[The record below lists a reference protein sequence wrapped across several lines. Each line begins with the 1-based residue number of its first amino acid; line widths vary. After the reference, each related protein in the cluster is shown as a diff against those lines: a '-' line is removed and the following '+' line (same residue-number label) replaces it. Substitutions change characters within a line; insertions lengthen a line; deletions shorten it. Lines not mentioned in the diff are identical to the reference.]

1 MKLLQH
7 IILLYLVIGGTF
19 HLQGQDF
26 IADVQY
32 FGVEDGLSHRDV
44 GPIFQDSR
52 GFIWVGTKLG
62 LNRFDGNSFQIFT
75 KEKQGLIDNEV
86 FNILEDDEGWLWIF
100 PRTSMIAE
108 QISFINIHT
117 NEVKSLQERFGNGC
131 PFARK
136 AIDMAVTGPDKKIYL
151 SQENKLYQIDQG
163 KIKELSIQGAKRIV
177 VKSITPD
184 YRLLA
189 LNFIG
194 EGKIELME
202 LDSLGKRIWSHT
214 MPSGK
219 SYLEVT
225 NFFEDALSNKWLFLK
240 DNSFIIPAGTN
251 TPQPYTIPKIHKNP
265 AGSAELQDHFF
276 IQNGTPPYWYKD
288 DKQLFLFSLDGEIIF
303 DFGKSYPDILK
314 GNISRIYFDNQNH
327 AWFSTQFG
335 LYKVQLI
342 RSSFTNYL
350 NQNLKDYH
358 VHTAFSTRGI
368 AVLNKQLLVNSTL
381 QQRYIIDLKKNT
393 TKELHTTGWGNNRI
407 FRPIHLGSEGGYYM
421 GGNYH
426 LIHFKDEEIQK
437 IYSWKKGLASEMA
450 WSIHQDNQ
458 QNIWLGLLDKGLG
471 ILQNDSIL
479 FFNHYNDYETLS
491 FSSVYDFLQWDD
503 DHILI
508 SSTSGIYVL
517 HTQKGII
524 QRFSTE
530 GDAQHYIPYDLIYH
544 IHKDKYRPNTIWVAT
559 GGGGLLKLNVDI
571 GTNTIAQDQLY
582 FKIDRYEQFSIS
594 EGLSHNTLY
603 AVYEDT
609 HDNLWMSSD
618 YGIIRLNKS
627 THITQT
633 YTVAD
638 GLPFNEFNRIAHFQN
653 QDGRIFFGSMN
664 GVTSFYP
671 DDLLDIQINY
681 DVPFVISR
689 FQQYDGI
696 NDELVDRTTELLQH
710 NKIALQPQDQFF
722 VLDFALLEYKNAD
735 LIKYSYKIDGQG
747 ESWIYLEENRL
758 RISGLPYGTHHL
770 HIRAQGASGQF
781 AKNQLNIPIYVLRPF
796 YYKTWFIALISF
808 LGASITLLI
817 FKSRIQI
824 LRRRQI
830 ELEKKVAERTEKIN
844 ADKKIIEKQAEE
856 LRSLDNLK
864 SHFFANISHE
874 LRTPLTLMLAPITD
888 IINRNTLSQHDH
900 YNLLLAQR
908 NGKQLQKMINE
919 ILDLTKL
926 EAGKMKLSTTHVDW
940 YSFLKTLTANF
951 ESIAKQKAINF
962 TINYDCDL
970 SLRLEMDAAKMEMI
984 LANILSNAFKYTHR
998 GGKITLSTLNSKAGI
1013 VIEIRDNGRGI
1024 HEDDLPHIFDRF
1036 FQSKD
1041 QNRLAEGGTGIGL
1054 AIAKEFAQL
1063 MEGDIQVTSTIGAG
1077 TSFIISIPLKEALS
1091 NIEVT
1096 QEVPLAVFH
1105 QYSVADSSPGT
1116 NQLSEKND
1124 QLSTI
1129 LLVEDNPDLQFYIKN
1144 LLAPAYNIITAFNG
1158 QEALDLLASHT
1169 SEHPVCHLILSDIMM
1184 PVMDGY
1190 QLLNFVKAKYPQ
1202 IPVIM
1207 LTAKGSLDDKLK
1219 ALRIGV
1225 DDYLT
1230 KPFSQVELKVRIENL
1245 IKNATVRQLARKE
1258 ETNTQTDNAFQTM
1271 PVPLPEDKAIQNW
1284 LKDLEEKAIENFSD
1298 FSYTTERLAND
1309 LNISKRQLLRR
1320 MKISV
1325 GLTPG
1330 QYLKNVRLLKARELL
1345 LNGEISSVKA
1355 TALSVGYKDVSYFSK
1370 EFNKEFGKSPSEFL
1384 NA

>member
-7 IILLYLVIGGTF
+7 IILLYLVIGGML

-44 GPIFQDSR
+44 GPILQDSH
-52 GFIWVGTKLG
+52 GFIWIGTKLG
-62 LNRFDGNSFQIFT
+62 LNRFDGNTFQIFT
-75 KEKQGLIDNEV
+75 KEKQGLINNEV
-86 FNILEDDEGWLWIF
+86 FNILEDNEGWLWVF
-100 PRTSMIAE
+100 PRSSMIAD
-108 QISFINIHT
+108 QISFVNIHT
-117 NEVKSLQERFGNGC
+117 NEVKSLQERFGDNC
-131 PFARK
+131 PFAKK
-136 AIDMAVTGPDKKIYL
+136 AIDRAVMGPDKKIYL
-151 SQENKLYQIDQG
+151 SQENKLYQVDQG
-163 KIKELSIQGAKRIV
+163 RIKELAVKDAQRIA

-184 YRLLA
+184 YKLLA
-189 LNFIG
+189 LNFL
-194 EGKIELME
+194 EDNKIEILE
-202 LDSLGKRIWSHT
+202 LDSLGNRIWSHT
-214 MPSGK
+214 LPSDVA
-219 SYLEVT
+219 YFEVT

-240 DNSFIIPAGTN
+240 DNSFIIPAGKN
-251 TPQPYTIPKIHKNP
+251 TPQPYTIPIIHKNP
-265 AGSAELQDHFF
+265 TGSAELQDHFF
-276 IQNGTPPYWYKD
+276 LQDGTPPYWYKD

-303 DFGKSYPDILK
+303 DFGKLYPDILK
-314 GNISRIYFDNQNH
+314 NNISRIYFDNQNH

-335 LYKVQLI
+335 LFKVQLI
-342 RSSFTNYL
+342 HNSFINYL
-350 NQNLKDYH
+350 NQNHKDYH

-368 AVLNKQLLVNSTL
+368 IVLNEHLLVNSTL
-381 QQRYIIDLKKNT
+381 QQRYIIDLEKNT
-393 TKELHTTGWGNNRI
+393 TKGLHTTGWISKRI
-407 FRPIHLGSEGGYYM
+407 FRPICLDSRGGYYM

-426 LIHFKDEEIQK
+426 LVHCKNEEIQK
-437 IYSWKKGLASEMA
+437 IYSWKKDAASAMT
-450 WSIHQDNQ
+450 WSIHQDNKQ
-458 QNIWLGLLDKGLG
+458 SIRLGLLDKGLG
-471 ILQNDSIL
+471 ILQNDSL
-479 FFNHYNDYETLS
+479 SFFNDYNDYEALS
-491 FSSVYDFLQWDD
+491 FSSVYGFLQWDD

-530 GDAQHYIPYDLIYH
+530 DDAQYYIPYDLIHH

-559 GGGGLLKLNVDI
+559 GGGGLLKLNLEI
-571 GTNTIAQDQLY
+571 SANTIEQDELS
-582 FKIDRYEQFSIS
+582 FKINRYEQFSIS

-603 AVYEDT
+603 AIYEDT
-609 HDNLWMSSD
+609 HDNLWISSD

-627 THITQT
+627 THIIQT

-638 GLPFNEFNRIAHFQN
+638 GLPFNEFNRIAHFQDK
-653 QDGRIFFGSMN
+653 DGRIFFGSMN

-671 DDLLDIQINY
+671 DDLLNIQTDY

-689 FQQYDGI
+689 FQQYDGTE
-696 NDELVDRTTELLQH
+696 DELVDRTTELLQD
-710 NKIALQPQDQFF
+710 NKIVLQTQDQFF
-722 VLDFALLEYKNAD
+722 VLDFALLEYQNAD

-758 RISGLPYGTHHL
+758 RISGLPYGIHHL

-781 AKNQLNIPIYVLRPF
+781 AKNQLNIPIHVLRPF
-796 YYKTWFIALISF
+796 YYKTWFILLISF
-808 LGASITLLI
+808 LGASVTLLI

-824 LRRRQI
+824 LRKRQI
-830 ELEKKVAERTEKIN
+830 ELEQKVAERTEKIN
-844 ADKKIIEKQAEE
+844 TDKKIIEKQAEE

-900 YNLLLAQR
+900 YNLILAQR

-926 EAGKMKLSTTHVDW
+926 EAGKMKLNTIHIDW

-951 ESIAKQKAINF
+951 ESIAKQKEIKF

-970 SLRLEMDAAKMEMI
+970 SLKLEMDAAKMEMI
-984 LANILSNAFKYTHR
+984 LANILSNAFKYTQR
-998 GGKITLSTLNSKAGI
+998 GGKITLSTVSSNAKI
-1013 VIEIRDNGRGI
+1013 IIEIRDNGRGI
-1024 HEDDLPHIFDRF
+1024 HEEDLPHIFDRF
-1036 FQSKD
+1036 FQSKN

-1063 MEGDIQVTSTIGAG
+1063 MEGDIQVSSTIGTG
-1077 TSFIISIPLKEALS
+1077 TSFIISIPLKETS
-1091 NIEVT
+1091 SCIDT
-1096 QEVPLAVFH
+1096 IQETPLASFQ
-1105 QYSVADSSPGT
+1105 QYTITDSSLRA
-1116 NQLSEKND
+1116 NRLSEKND
-1124 QLSTI
+1124 QLPTI

-1144 LLAPAYNIITAFNG
+1144 LLAPNYNIITAFNG
-1158 QEALDLLASHT
+1158 QEALDLLSSHT
-1169 SEHPVCHLILSDIMM
+1169 PDHPACHLILSDIMM

-1190 QLLNFVKAKYPQ
+1190 QLLNIVKSKYSQ

-1230 KPFSQVELKVRIENL
+1230 KPFSQIELKVRIENL
-1245 IKNATVRQLARKE
+1245 IKNAAVRQLAREE
-1258 ETNTQTDNAFQTM
+1258 ETNTKTDNALQTM
-1271 PVPLPEDKAIQNW
+1271 PAPLPEDETIQNW
-1284 LKDLEEKAIENFSD
+1284 LKDLEEKAIENCSD

-1345 LNGEISSVKA
+1345 LNGKISSVKA
-1355 TALSVGYKDVSYFSK
+1355 TALSVGYKDVSYFSR

>member
-1 MKLLQH
+1 MKLLRR
-7 IILLYLVIGGTF
+7 IILVYLIIGGGQY
-19 HLQGQDF
+19 LQGQDF

-44 GPIFQDSR
+44 SRILQDSR
-52 GFIWVGTKLG
+52 GFIWVGTRLG
-62 LNRFDGNSFQIFT
+62 LNRFDGNTFQIFT
-75 KEKQGLIDNEV
+75 KEKQGLINNEV
-86 FNILEDDEGWLWIF
+86 SNLLEDNEGWLWVF
-100 PRTSMIAE
+100 PRTSMIAD
-108 QISFINIHT
+108 QISFVNIHT
-117 NEVKSLQERFGNGC
+117 NEVKSLQERFGDNC
-131 PFARK
+131 PFAKK
-136 AIDMAVTGPDKKIYL
+136 AIDVAVMGPDKKIYL
-151 SQENKLYQIDQG
+151 SQKNKLYQIDQG
-163 KIKELSIQGAKRIV
+163 KIKELPIKGVQRIA

-184 YRLLA
+184 YKLLA
-189 LNFIG
+189 LNFLDG
-194 EGKIELME
+194 DKIELIE

-214 MPSGK
+214 MPYSGA
-219 SYLEVT
+219 YLEVT

-240 DNSFIIPAGTN
+240 DNSFIIPAGKN
-251 TPQPYTIPKIHKNP
+251 TPQPYTIPIIHKNP

-276 IQNGTPPYWYKD
+276 LQNRTPPYWYKD
-288 DKQLFLFSLDGEIIF
+288 DKQVFLFSLDGEIIF
-303 DFGKSYPDILK
+303 DFGKSYPEILK
-314 GNISRIYFDNQNH
+314 NNISRIYFDNQNH

-342 RSSFTNYL
+342 HSSFTNYL

-358 VHTAFSTRGI
+358 VHSAFSTRGI
-368 AVLNKQLLVNSTL
+368 AVLNKHLLINSTL
-381 QQRYIIDLKKNT
+381 QQRYIIDLEKNT
-393 TKELHTTGWGNNRI
+393 TKELHTTGWGSNRI
-407 FRPIHLGSEGGYYM
+407 FRPICLDSKGGYYM

-426 LIHFKDEEIQK
+426 LVHFKNEEIQK
-437 IYSWKKGLASEMA
+437 IFSWKKGLASEMS
-450 WSIHQDNQ
+450 WSIHQDNK

-471 ILQNDSIL
+471 VLQNDSIS

-491 FSSVYDFLQWDD
+491 FSSIYDFLQWDD

-524 QRFSTE
+524 QRFSTK
-530 GDAQHYIPYDLIYH
+530 GDAHHYIPYDLIH
-544 IHKDKYRPNTIWVAT
+544 HLHKDKYSSNTIWVAT
-559 GGGGLLKLNVDI
+559 GGGGLLKLNLDI
-571 GTNTIAQDQLY
+571 STKTIAQDELN
-582 FKIDRYEQFSIS
+582 FKINRYEQFSIS

-603 AVYEDT
+603 AIYEDT

-633 YTVAD
+633 YTVTD
-638 GLPFNEFNRIAHFQN
+638 GLPFNEFNRIAHFQAS
-653 QDGRIFFGSMN
+653 DGRIFFGSMN

-671 DDLLDIQINY
+671 ADLLDIQVNY

-689 FQQYDGI
+689 FQQYDGT
-696 NDELVDRTTELLQH
+696 NDELVDHTADLLQH
-710 NKIALQPQDQFF
+710 NKIVLQPQDQFF
-722 VLDFALLEYKNAD
+722 VLDFALLEYKDAG
-735 LIKYSYKIDGQG
+735 LIKYSYRIDGQG

-758 RISGLPYGTHHL
+758 RISGLPYGTHQL
-770 HIRAQGASGQF
+770 QIRAQGASGQF
-781 AKNQLNIPIYVLRPF
+781 AKNQLSIPIHVLRPF
-796 YYKTWFIALISF
+796 YFKSWFITLISF
-808 LGASITLLI
+808 FGAAITLLI
-817 FKSRIQI
+817 FRSRIQI
-824 LRRRQI
+824 LRKRQI
-830 ELEKKVAERTEKIN
+830 ELENKVVERTEQIN

-888 IINRNTLSQHDH
+888 IINRNKLSQHDH

-926 EAGKMKLSTTHVDW
+926 EAGKMRLNKDHIDW

-951 ESIAKQKAINF
+951 ESIARQKEIKF

-970 SLRLEMDAAKMEMI
+970 SLRVEMDAAKMEMI

-998 GGKITLSTLNSKAGI
+998 GGKITLSTLSSKAEI
-1013 VIEIRDNGRGI
+1013 TIEIRDNGSGI
-1024 HEDDLPHIFDRF
+1024 HEEDLPHIFDRF
-1036 FQSKD
+1036 FQSKN

-1054 AIAKEFAQL
+1054 AITKEFVQL
-1063 MEGDIQVTSTIGAG
+1063 MEGDIQVTSSIGAG
-1077 TSFIISIPLKEALS
+1077 TSFIISIPLKKAPS
-1091 NIEVT
+1091 SIDIT
-1096 QEVPLAVFH
+1096 QPPLLAPFH
-1105 QYSVADSSPGT
+1105 QYTITDSSLEING
-1116 NQLSEKND
+1116 LSGKNEH
-1124 QLSTI
+1124 LSTI
-1129 LLVEDNPDLQFYIKN
+1129 LLVEDNPDLQLYIKN
-1144 LLAPAYNIITAFNG
+1144 LLAPDYNLIAAFNG

-1169 SEHPVCHLILSDIMM
+1169 PEHPACHLILSDIMM

-1190 QLLNFVKAKYPQ
+1190 QLLNIVKSKYSQ

-1230 KPFSQVELKVRIENL
+1230 KPFSQIELKVRIENL
-1245 IKNATVRQLARKE
+1245 IKNATARQLAREE
-1258 ETNTQTDNAFQTM
+1258 ETNTQTDNALQTM
-1271 PVPLPEDKAIQNW
+1271 PALLPENKALQNW
-1284 LKDLEEKAIENFSD
+1284 LKDLEEKTIENFSD
-1298 FSYTTERLAND
+1298 FNYTTERLASD

-1345 LNGEISSVKA
+1345 LNGKISSVKA
-1355 TALSVGYKDVSYFSK
+1355 TALSVGYKDVSYFSR